1 MPPSRLPNMRL
12 PILITRRM
20 RRRPLPQRI
29 PIPTHARLVGAHV
42 AVAGGG
48 QDCGIGRAHD
58 VLAEGVEAVEVVL
71 HGAVEGLVVQ
81 EVEVVAADGFL
92 FFFSLGQSVFVCW
105 GVELTFV

>member
-1 MPPSRLPNMRL
+1 M
-12 PILITRRM
+12 
-20 RRRPLPQRI
+20 
-29 PIPTHARLVGAHV
+29 
-42 AVAGGG
+42 AGGG

-92 FFFSLGQSVFVCW
+92 FFSTRSVSVRLLGC
-105 GVELTFV
+105 GVKLRLNGRFGRRLDEEGGREMEKGDAQDNG